1 MKNNYDDLIERMER
15 IENRLGEH
23 EARENDLLIDLIKAE
38 RKCKRD
44 YSRVIT
50 ITEALSIIPFDIFDL
65 NINGTFVCRGITK
78 ADLLK
83 DYINMLYG
91 YYRKHEKLNRFIGVI
106 DVRISLR
113 ESLVDIITE
122 RR

>member
-1 MKNNYDDLIERMER
+1 MKKGFEDLVERIER

-38 RKCKRD
+38 RKCKRG

-50 ITEALSIIPFDIFDL
+50 IIEALSIIPFEIFDL
-65 NINGTFVCRGITK
+65 NINGTFVCRGVTK
-78 ADLLK
+78 ADVIK
-83 DYINMLYG
+83 DYINSLYG
-91 YYRKHEKLNRFIGVI
+91 YYRKHENLNRII

>member
-15 IENRLGEH
+15 IENRLGE
-23 EARENDLLIDLIKAE
+23 
-38 RKCKRD
+38 
-44 YSRVIT
+44 
-50 ITEALSIIPFDIFDL
+50 
-65 NINGTFVCRGITK
+65 
-78 ADLLK
+78 
-83 DYINMLYG
+83 
-91 YYRKHEKLNRFIGVI
+91 HEKLNRFIGVI

>member
-1 MKNNYDDLIERMER
+1 MKNNYDGLIERMER
-15 IENRLGEH
+15 IENRLVEH

-38 RKCKRD
+38 RKCKPV
-44 YSRVIT
+44 YSKVIT
-50 ITEALSIIPFDIFDL
+50 INEALSIIPFDIFDL
-65 NINGTFVCRGITK
+65 NINGNFVCRGITK
-78 ADLLK
+78 ADLIK
-83 DYINMLYG
+83 DYINSLYG
-91 YYRKHEKLNRFIGVI
+91 YYRKHENLNRII